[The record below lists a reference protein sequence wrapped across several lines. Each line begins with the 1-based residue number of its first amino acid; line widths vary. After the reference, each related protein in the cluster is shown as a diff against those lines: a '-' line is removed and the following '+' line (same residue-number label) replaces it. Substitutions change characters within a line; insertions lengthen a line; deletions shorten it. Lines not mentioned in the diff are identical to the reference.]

1 MNINKNYSVSGEAS
15 VAATTAKEMNS
26 IPANAHNEVVAGEN
40 AKKWYVVEK
49 YDFGAGSTDEQI
61 YPYADK
67 TMALAAIPLH
77 YSQFVDMFN
86 QLGWEVVEGCCEDD
100 HAWLSTNDGDHIE
113 IKVYGYSER

>member
-1 MNINKNYSVSGEAS
+1 MVNKG
-15 VAATTAKEMNS
+15 
-26 IPANAHNEVVAGEN
+26 IPANAHNKVVAGEN
-40 AKKWYVVEK
+40 AKKWYVVEE
-49 YDFGAGSTDEQI
+49 YDFGTGRTDEQI

-100 HAWLSTNDGDHIE
+100 GSDRSRLLGRKYC
-113 IKVYGYSER
+113 IKSATTLTI

>member
-1 MNINKNYSVSGEAS
+1 MINKG
-15 VAATTAKEMNS
+15 
-26 IPANAHNEVVAGEN
+26 IPANAHNKVVAGEN
-40 AKKWYVVEK
+40 AKKWYVVEE
-49 YDFGAGSTDEQI
+49 YDFGTGRTDEQI